1 MDVTAA
7 FLNGELNEEVYMKQP
22 KGFAVTGQ
30 EHLVCKLKRS
40 IYELKQAPRCCN
52 TALDAQL
59 KKWVSVKVV
68 VIFVSIRH
76 QRKRHL

>member
-7 FLNGELNEEVYMKQP
+7 FLNGELDEEVYMKQP

-30 EHLVCKLKRS
+30 EHLECKLKRR
-40 IYELKQAPRCCN
+40 IYGLKQAPRCWN

-59 KKWVSVKVV
+59 KKMGFSQSGSDPC
-68 VIFVSIRH
+68 IYTSS
-76 QRKRHL
+76 HL